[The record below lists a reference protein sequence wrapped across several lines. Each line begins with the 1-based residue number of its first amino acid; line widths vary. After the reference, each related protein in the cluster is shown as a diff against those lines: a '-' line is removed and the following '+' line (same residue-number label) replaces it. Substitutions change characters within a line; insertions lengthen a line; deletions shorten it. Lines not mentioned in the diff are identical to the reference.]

1 MEIARSYL
9 AGYAT
14 GFAAYLALEVALM
27 RRYVA
32 RGGSPEEFCSRLAP
46 AFRRRFSPLLEET
59 PEHPEV
65 VPLLSTTPRLKQEE
79 LRRAA

>member
-32 RGGSPEEFCSRLAP
+32 RGGSQEEFCTRLAP
-46 AFRRRFSPLLEET
+46 TFRRRFAPMLEEA
-59 PEHPEV
+59 PGRPDV
-65 VPLLSTTPRLKQEE
+65 VPLLPATPRLKQEA